1 MIFYHYCSLY
11 HNNMIITNARIL
23 LATKSNVIGIEN
35 DNGAR
40 VTEVAASLYNTT
52 ESDNILFELNN
63 SFHRKN

>member
-1 MIFYHYCSLY
+1 
-11 HNNMIITNARIL
+11 MIITNARIL

-40 VTEVAASLYNTT
+40 VTEIAASLCNTT

-63 SFHRKN
+63 SFYRKNFIT